1 VPLGPSFDRSSEVQ
15 DSVTSSFHVTRF
27 VASIRAQKNRA
38 GSAYRVPRRAGGR
51 QQSLTFEN
59 LLSAQRFRLFEDH
72 GPEEAL
78 RIIIELDE
86 LGRHVPTVTEWLNTT
101 STT

>member
-1 VPLGPSFDRSSEVQ
+1 VPW
-15 DSVTSSFHVTRF
+15 
-27 VASIRAQKNRA
+27 
-38 GSAYRVPRRAGGR
+38 RAGGR
-51 QQSLTFEN
+51 QQSLTFES

-78 RIIIELDE
+78 RIIELDE
-86 LGRHVPTVTEWLNTT
+86 LGRHVPIVTAWLNTT